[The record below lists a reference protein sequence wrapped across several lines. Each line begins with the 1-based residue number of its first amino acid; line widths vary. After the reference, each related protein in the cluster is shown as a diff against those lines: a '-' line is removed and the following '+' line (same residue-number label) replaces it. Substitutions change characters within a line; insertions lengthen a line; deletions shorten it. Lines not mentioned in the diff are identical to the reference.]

1 MILSKH
7 NNFDSIDPKVFDG
20 LIDKTFPVAAY
31 CFNCTKSDDRTRV
44 NVRVLRYDVAST
56 SRSAARVV
64 LRVLAEDDGQ
74 EYTLPD
80 WALFTLTGTVNGLGQ
95 QKRVHASDRS
105 ICARATRRSNEFAK
119 LCRLSGARVITVLD
133 GAAGC
138 TSRALRAQGL
148 VNVYQV
154 NYDATALIANACMG
168 DVAVHTMTSVRNAR
182 RRSWDVYEMLRVSL
196 RSPSTM
202 CPTAMRACRANAF
215 ALDIYGTWRPG
226 YDAVLAELAKRR
238 DVRVLLI
245 TYCTRNSLHRPLPL
259 SGYLSTNEGGHA
271 LMRWVILIRLECATP
286 RSACAYSLGDM
297 TPGSMLLTRASRVGA
312 VYSFVASSSPHH
324 LLRVVRLCLQTRT
337 LDCEVLQP
345 SKRRYNDRSELY
357 ETAAFAQVAGV
368 ARVSYDRL
376 EIVLSWDID
385 PTDRCDAL
393 PQNIRRRI
401 DTALTGKTDN
411 IR

>member
-56 SRSAARVV
+56 PRSAARVV

-105 ICARATRRSNEFAK
+105 ICARATRRSHEFAK

-133 GAAGC
+133 GATGC

-196 RSPSTM
+196 RTPSAM
-202 CPTAMRACRANAF
+202 CPTAMRACRASAF

-226 YDAVLAELAKRR
+226 YDAVLAELVKRR

-245 TYCTRNSLHRPLPL
+245 TYCTRNSVHRPTPL
-259 SGYLSTNEGGHA
+259 TGYISTNEESHA

-286 RSACAYSLGDM
+286 RSACIYHLGDM
-297 TPGSMLLTRASRVGA
+297 TPGSMLLTRAARVGA
-312 VYSFVASSSPHH
+312 VWSFVASSSPHH

-337 LDCEVLQP
+337 LDCEVLRP

-357 ETAAFAQVAGV
+357 ESAAFAQVAGV
-368 ARVSYDRL
+368 ARVSFDRL
-376 EIVLSWDID
+376 AIVLSWDVD

-393 PQNIRRRI
+393 PQSIRKQI
-401 DTALTGKTDN
+401 DLALTK
-411 IR
+411 